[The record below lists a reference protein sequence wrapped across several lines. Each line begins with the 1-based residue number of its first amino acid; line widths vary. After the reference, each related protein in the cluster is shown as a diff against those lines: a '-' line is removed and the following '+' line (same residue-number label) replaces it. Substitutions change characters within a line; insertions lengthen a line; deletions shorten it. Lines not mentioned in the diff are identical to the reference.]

1 MVVQSMLVNTVRS
14 THVIVD
20 KLVYEDEKAREWKG
34 FDVPGREG
42 KRRGGDFTLHVFP
55 FKSFQIRSERF
66 GEEKWRTDLPNRRFG
81 EEN

>member
-14 THVIVD
+14 THVIID
-20 KLVYEDEKAREWKG
+20 KLVYEEEKAREWKG

-42 KRRGGDFTLHVFP
+42 KRRGGILRFTYFLP
-55 FKSFQIRSERF
+55 NPSGSERF
-66 GEEKWRTDLPNRRFG
+66 GEEKWRTDFPNRRFG